1 MIRTRFQLQEMI
13 KDILPY
19 TQLWETAQNWLIKSE
34 QWLQGTF
41 LKIDPEKLTEELQ
54 SMWRLL
60 HKLIKT
66 FGETPPPRRMAET
79 VKTKIDKFKKD
90 LPVIQAL
97 GANGMR
103 SRHWDQ
109 IEQIVGTGT
118 YFFIIYELLRCRK
131 ELMSP
136 F

>member
-1 MIRTRFQLQEMI
+1 M
-13 KDILPY
+13 
-19 TQLWETAQNWLIKSE
+19 
-34 QWLQGTF
+34 
-41 LKIDPEKLTEELQ
+41 KIDPEKLTEELQ

-118 YFFIIYELLRCRK
+118 YLIKVYNKYLK
-131 ELMSP
+131 
-136 F
+136 

>member
-1 MIRTRFQLQEMI
+1 MIRTSFQLQELI

-118 YFFIIYELLRCRK
+118 YFFI
-131 ELMSP
+131 
-136 F
+136 